1 MKKMTIEMTEEV
13 FDAVT
18 EEGLREFRT
27 TSQQASY
34 LLLLWARE
42 MQEKRHKAGK
52 GVSQVSGSSVVD
64 TRHER

>member
-1 MKKMTIEMTEEV
+1 MKKITIEMAEEV

-42 MQEKRHKAGK
+42 MQDKRQKAGK
-52 GVSQVSGSSVVD
+52 VALPVQRLDVL
-64 TRHER
+64 TQR